1 MYNLCIS
8 EEGIMMGSYTK
19 RWAAEVLR
27 EVLSFQRTAVVV
39 GARQSGKTT
48 MVRREMPVPAQYVT
62 LDDPDFLSLSKNDP
76 AFLVK
81 MGGSAC
87 LVIDEIQKAPDLIS
101 RIKMQVDRDN
111 RPAQFVLTGSADYR
125 RLPQVTDSLAGRTV
139 FIRLRG
145 MTEAEARGKQPVFL
159 KNMFDRNIPSLG
171 KLETCSKKDAFELAL
186 KGGYP
191 AAKELPPKDRSRYF
205 ESYIES
211 QIQHDLSQNWNMVRL
226 GALRDLLRYAAIYSS
241 KLLNISEISS
251 RVEASRQ
258 TVTGYLK
265 SLEAMYLIDTLPAWL
280 HNDYVVGSKVPK
292 LFMNDT
298 GLLAYFHNIQSAD
311 FLLNDIKAMSD
322 IGGKL
327 FETWVYNQI
336 AAEVSLNPGWRISHF
351 RNGNRQEI
359 DFMIED
365 SQGRLLGIETKS
377 SETLGAEDAKHLRW
391 FAERA
396 RHPFTGI
403 VLYAGN
409 NITSFGNGVY
419 GVPYS
424 ALWPN

>member
-1 MYNLCIS
+1 MV
-8 EEGIMMGSYTK
+8 GYTK
-19 RWAAEVLR
+19 RWAAAVLR
-27 EVLSFQRTAVVV
+27 EVLAFQRTAVVV

-48 MVRREMPVPAQYVT
+48 MVRQEMPVPAEYLT
-62 LDDPDFLSLSKNDP
+62 LDDPDFLNLSESDP
-76 AFLVK
+76 GFLVR
-81 MGGSAC
+81 MGGEKC
-87 LVIDEIQKAPDLIS
+87 LVIDEIQKAPGLIS
-101 RIKMQVDRDN
+101 RIKMQVDSDN
-111 RPAQFVLTGSADYR
+111 RPAQYVLTGSADYR

-139 FIRLRG
+139 FIRLRS

-159 KNMFDRNIPSLG
+159 KKMLDRAIPSLG
-171 KLETCSKKDAFELAL
+171 ELDKCSKKDAFDLAI

-191 AAKELPPKDRSRYF
+191 AARELSHQARWRYF
-205 ESYIES
+205 ESYTES
-211 QIQHDLSQNWNMVRL
+211 QVQHDLSQNWNMVRL
-226 GALRDLLRYAAIYSS
+226 GALRELLRYTAIYSS

-280 HNDYVVGSKVPK
+280 HNAYDIGSKVPK

-298 GLLAYFHNIQSAD
+298 GLMAYFHNIQSAD
-311 FLLNDIKAMSD
+311 TLLNDIRAMAD

-377 SETLGAEDAKHLRW
+377 SETLDTKDARHLKW
-391 FAERA
+391 FAGRV

-409 NITSFGNGVY
+409 NITSFGDGVY

-424 ALWPN
+424 ALWHP